1 MKNLLLISLICLVL
15 PGCDDEE
22 KDPFVGPW
30 EYTPSTHVTL
40 ATDTL
45 RLSFQL
51 KRSGDKYV
59 ASDVNMDGFKSWET
73 DIKDVV
79 TGHKIGVM
87 VFDNSK
93 HATATTQMNLTF
105 YNCLP
110 SSNSLFA
117 DSVVIHY
124 GTTKSTYK
132 NQVLLTVKEK

>member
-1 MKNLLLISLICLVL
+1 MKNLLLISIFCLL
-15 PGCDDEE
+15 LSGCDDEE
-22 KDPFVGPW
+22 KDPFVGHW
-30 EYTPSTHVTL
+30 EYTPSTNVAL

-45 RLSFQL
+45 KLSFQL
-51 KRSGDKYV
+51 KRSGNTYV
-59 ASDVNMDGFKSWET
+59 ASDVSMGGLKLWET
-73 DIKDVV
+73 DFKDVI
-79 TGHKIGVM
+79 TEHKIGVM

-93 HATATTQMNLTF
+93 HATATTKMNLTF

-110 SSNSLFA
+110 SNNSLFA